1 MKFVS
6 FEAPSTINE
15 VTQYQR
21 AKYDHMPL
29 QARKRYTGN
38 DSDI

>member
-1 MKFVS
+1 MKFIS
-6 FEAPSTINE
+6 FEAPSTING

-29 QARKRYTGN
+29 QARKRYMLN
-38 DSDI
+38 I